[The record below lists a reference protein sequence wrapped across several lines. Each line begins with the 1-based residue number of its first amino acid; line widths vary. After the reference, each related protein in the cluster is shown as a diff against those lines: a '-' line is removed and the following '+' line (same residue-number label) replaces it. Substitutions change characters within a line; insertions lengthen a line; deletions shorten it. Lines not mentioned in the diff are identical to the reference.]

1 MTTFEDKLSEIY
13 LNYDTISMMK
23 NDIPD
28 EEIHQIFNSD
38 LSYSKNLINSLIN
51 IDNNH
56 LKSCMIRLKFIKDK
70 SNSDILVNKLN
81 KCNKYFKDI
90 TDYLLDDSE
99 VDDDEVDEVEEN
111 GEDDAD
117 EGDVEDDV
125 EDDGEEEC
133 GDEGEGEEDDE
144 VEEKTDEELV
154 NDFLNF
160 SISKTESENDELTL
174 GDIYQKYSE
183 YCESKKYDC
192 IDTSSFKKFLKSKYG
207 KPEGKGDN
215 AKYKYLNYI

>member
-23 NDIPD
+23 SDIK
-28 EEIHQIFNSD
+28 ENEIYKIFSSD
-38 LSYSKNLINSLIN
+38 LSYSKNLIDSLIN

-56 LKSCMIRLKFIKDK
+56 LKSCVIRLKFIKDK
-70 SNSDILVNKLN
+70 TNSDILVDKLI

-90 TDYLLDDSE
+90 VDYLLDETAEGEISE
-99 VDDDEVDEVEEN
+99 YGDVVEEDGQELEEAEEEGEEVEE
-111 GEDDAD
+111 
-117 EGDVEDDV
+117 EG
-125 EDDGEEEC
+125 DGEE
-133 GDEGEGEEDDE
+133 
-144 VEEKTDEELV
+144 EEKTDEELV
-154 NDFLNF
+154 DDFLNL
-160 SISKTESENDELTL
+160 SISKSNSEDDELSL
-174 GDIYQKYSE
+174 ADIYQKFSE
-183 YCESKKYDC
+183 YCESNNYDC